1 MIRVIIAG
9 IVFMLWAVWAR
20 NYYVCEILGECQP
33 PQTDIDSSYLD
44 NIPNTLELTA
54 GEYVILENYPEFYFD
69 YGSHGYTYIDGS
81 EKFLA
86 KLAAFMDENPTA
98 KLIVTG
104 YYTQEEKEVVEK
116 SHFYN
121 DLGKARAYT
130 IINKLIEEYN
140 IPKYRLK
147 GVSKLAMT
155 DVIAAPLDFEI
166 IGYQPPQ
173 VAVMN
178 EADTLFL
185 EQVQQSILDI
195 TYNDKNAKF
204 EYNSKKFQPS
214 PSFDV
219 YLDSLQA
226 YFEANPEAYILIIGH
241 TDSKGTTTYN
251 QKLGKGR
258 AESVK
263 AYIQEAGIA
272 VPIKTDS
279 KGESDPIAKDVNA
292 DGSYNPDAMA
302 QNRRVNILIKTD

>member
-9 IVFMLWAVWAR
+9 IIFMLWAVWAR

-44 NIPNTLELTA
+44 NIPNTLTLRA
-54 GEYVILENYPEFYFD
+54 GEHVLLEDYPEFYFD
-69 YGSHGYTYIDGS
+69 YGSHGYTYINGN
-81 EKFLA
+81 EKYLA
-86 KLAAFMDENPTA
+86 KLAAFMTEHPET

-104 YYTQEEKEVVEK
+104 FYTKEEKEVVEK

-130 IINKLIEEYN
+130 IVNKLIEEYKL
-140 IPKYRLK
+140 PKHRLK
-147 GVSKLAMT
+147 GISKLSDT
-155 DVIAAPLDFEI
+155 NPIVTPLQFEI
-166 IGYQPPQ
+166 LGYTPPEI
-173 VAVMN
+173 AGMN
-178 EADTLFL
+178 EEDTLFL

-204 EYNSKKFQPS
+204 EYNSEKFQPS
-214 PSFDV
+214 ASFDI

-226 YFEANPEAYILIIGH
+226 YFEVNPTAYIMIIGH
-241 TDSKGTTTYN
+241 TDSKGTSSYN

-263 AYIQEAGIA
+263 AYLKEAGIEVNIETA
-272 VPIKTDS
+272 S
-279 KGESDPIAKDVNA
+279 KGESDPIVKDTNE
-292 DGSYNPDAMA
+292 DGSYNIDAMA
-302 QNRRVNILIKTD
+302 QNRRVNILVKTE

>member
-9 IVFMLWAVWAR
+9 VIFMLWAVWAR

-33 PQTDIDSSYLD
+33 PQTDIDSSYLN
-44 NIPNTLELTA
+44 NIPSTLELTA
-54 GEYVILENYPEFYFD
+54 GEYIILENYPEFYFD
-69 YGSHGYTYIDGS
+69 YGSHGYTYVDGN

-86 KLAAFMDENPTA
+86 KLAAFMNENPEA
-98 KLIVTG
+98 KLVVTG
-104 YYTQEEKEVVEK
+104 YYTPEEKEVVEK
-116 SHFYN
+116 SHLYN

-130 IINKLIEEYN
+130 IINKLIEEYK
-140 IPKYRLK
+140 ISKYRLK

-155 DVIAAPLDFEI
+155 EVLVSPLGFEI
-166 IGYQPPQ
+166 MGYTPPQ
-173 VAVMN
+173 EVAMN
-178 EADTLFL
+178 EEDTLFL

-214 PSFDV
+214 PSFDI
-219 YLDSLQA
+219 YLDSLQS
-226 YFEANPEAYILIIGH
+226 YFEVNPEAYILIIGH
-241 TDSKGTTTYN
+241 TDSKGTVSYN

-263 AYIQEAGIA
+263 AYIKEAGLKVSIE
-272 VPIKTDS
+272 TDS

-302 QNRRVNILIKTD
+302 QNRRVNILVKTE